1 MLKNLT
7 QKEEATQKEKILKL
21 IDKMEIEKTNI
32 EYGQEV
38 IKIYKKTNVLDQEY
52 WLLLVTIYDKK
63 DLIDCMDYILRR
75 YYGQGEYRIINTK
88 IENLCILK

>member
-7 QKEEATQKEKILKL
+7 QKEVTTQKEKILKL
-21 IDKMEIEKTNI
+21 IEKMEIEKSNI

-38 IKIYKKTNVLDQEY
+38 IKIYKKANVLDQKY
-52 WLLLVTIYDKK
+52 WLLLVTIYDKN

-75 YYGQGEYRIINTK
+75 YYGQGEYKIINT
-88 IENLCILK
+88 IEENLCILK